1 MGLESDPEAVVSP
14 ELKVYG
20 IKNLRVADISILP
33 EPPTTHTH
41 AVSMMIGEKLSDM
54 LKNQWK

>member
-41 AVSMMIGEKLSDM
+41 AVSMMIGRSFKYFRY
-54 LKNQWK
+54 